1 MTVVVG
7 YVPDALGL
15 AALSHGI
22 EQARTTGRKLVVV
35 NTGPLGNYNHPSF
48 AKPEDL
54 DAIRSQLSDLGLEH
68 EVMQPT
74 NGLSAA
80 EEILAAA
87 TAHEGTLIVIGV
99 RKRTALGKMITGST
113 AQMVLLDATCPVLAV
128 KSAVGG

>member
-22 EQARTTGRKLVVV
+22 EQARTTGRRLVVV
-35 NTGPLGNYNHPSF
+35 NTGHVGNYNHPSF
-48 AKPEDL
+48 AEPQDL
-54 DAIRSQLSDLGLEH
+54 DVMRSQLSDLGLEH
-68 EVMQPT
+68 EVVQPT

-80 EEILAAA
+80 EEILATASAEQA
-87 TAHEGTLIVIGV
+87 TLVVIGV
-99 RKRTALGKMITGST
+99 RKRTALGKMIAGST
-113 AQMVLLDATCPVLAV
+113 AQAVLLDATCPVLAV